1 MEEALIIDAAA
12 PLFRSRWSDWCDVGA
27 AAVLATVAL
36 EDDTA
41 GAVTKLVDWLRF
53 VREHD
58 DQLVLA
64 EHGSDI
70 RLAAD
75 VGKTAVVLH
84 FQSSRP
90 LGYDPGLVELF
101 HRIGVRV
108 TQIAYNV
115 RGPLGD
121 GCLEPSD
128 GGLSRLGTSVIQE
141 MNRVGMVVDL
151 SHAGPRTSLQ
161 AIETSSRPVI
171 CSHSN
176 ARTVC
181 DHPRNLADELIRAVA
196 ASGGVIGV
204 NAFPAFV
211 KSGDT
216 QPSVDDLLEHI
227 EYIASLVGIEHAGL
241 GLDFFEASTDEY
253 ARMIAIGLWSRD
265 QYPPPPYR
273 YPLGIAGPKD
283 IPAIAAGLRG
293 CGFRTQDVALVM
305 GGNFLRVFGAVW
317 PTTKG

>member
-41 GAVTKLVDWLRF
+41 GAVTKLADWLRF

-161 AIETSSRPVI
+161 AIEASSRPVI

-176 ARTVC
+176 AR
-181 DHPRNLADELIRAVA
+181 AV
-196 ASGGVIGV
+196 
-204 NAFPAFV
+204 
-211 KSGDT
+211 
-216 QPSVDDLLEHI
+216 
-227 EYIASLVGIEHAGL
+227 
-241 GLDFFEASTDEY
+241 
-253 ARMIAIGLWSRD
+253 
-265 QYPPPPYR
+265 
-273 YPLGIAGPKD
+273 
-283 IPAIAAGLRG
+283 
-293 CGFRTQDVALVM
+293 
-305 GGNFLRVFGAVW
+305 
-317 PTTKG
+317 